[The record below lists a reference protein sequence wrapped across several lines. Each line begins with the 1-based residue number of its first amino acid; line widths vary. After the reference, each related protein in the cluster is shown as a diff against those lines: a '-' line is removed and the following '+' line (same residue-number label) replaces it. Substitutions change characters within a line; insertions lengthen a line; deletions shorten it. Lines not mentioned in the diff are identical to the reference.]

1 MVAQTSIQ
9 AHQPGTETRQRQID
23 HVFHCILQWV
33 QSGNYPYGPQIAQ
46 QTGIRLTTVHARI
59 NDLKKGYEYQGAKYY
74 ATESGEVTILQTG
87 KRSTSYANWTLTDK
101 KQSATQEDVERI
113 EKQIRILFAKRRAY
127 KLEIQRQLKTL
138 FDQ

>member
-1 MVAQTSIQ
+1 MVAQTSFQ
-9 AHQPGTETRQRQID
+9 AHQPGTKKRVYQADII
-23 HVFHCILQWV
+23 FHCIMEYLKN
-33 QSGNYPYGPQIAQ
+33 GNYPCAPEISNL
-46 QTGIRLTTVHARI
+46 TGIRLTTVHGRI
-59 NDLKKGYEYQGAKYY
+59 CDLKKGYEYEGTTYY
-74 ATESGEVTILQTG
+74 AVKSGTVTIIETG